1 MKHFRHFFIWLLVAL
16 SAAMATAGFSA
27 KTADA
32 ANAAKAY
39 RILFISSY
47 NYSFA
52 TVPDQ
57 LNGFAEGLDG
67 VTVDIVHEFMDA
79 KNYFRAEDIAEFHDY
94 IKFKIDNA
102 APFDLVVLGDD
113 TALHFGM
120 NYADELFPGT
130 PIVFLCVN
138 NLTDARTAAAREGV
152 TGIAEIVDFQ
162 SNVALFTKLF
172 PGKDHF
178 VVVLDNSN
186 SAQGEFV
193 EFEKYN
199 ESAKLDYD
207 VINASYYSQKGLT
220 EAFAEIDDKSLVL
233 FLDILSDGEGNIY
246 TTETSSRLLTENAP
260 DAPVIRVSLANVGNG
275 VLGGVSYSYYDAGIA
290 AGQMAAQILT
300 GTDPDDIPIVTDTV
314 TETFFEQNAMDH
326 FRITKSDLPPN
337 AIILNEHQTP
347 LLFYQQHKTMMNLI
361 FAVILLM
368 IVIIFILIL
377 FTRKQHELIHQ
388 DYMTKIPNRTYIT
401 ERLAQTLEDSKPFGL
416 IMMDVDH
423 FKSIN
428 DTLGHLVGDE
438 LLIEVARRLKALPK
452 EDVIFAR
459 IGGDEF
465 MGFLNEPSI
474 QKANQICRDIVHA
487 MHQDFDLSCGI
498 VNITVSIGVAMY
510 PIHTKNPGMVQNLA
524 DKALYEV
531 KEKGR
536 DGYVVYHT

>member
-1 MKHFRHFFIWLLVAL
+1 MKQIKRIFIFILAIL
-16 SAAMATAGFSA
+16 SIAGFSTQLPVQ
-27 KTADA
+27 TADA
-32 ANAAKAY
+32 AASTAY

-57 LNGFAEGLDG
+57 LNGFADGLNG
-67 VTVDIVHEFMDA
+67 TTVDIVHEFMDA
-79 KNYFRAEDIAEFHDY
+79 KNYFRSEDIEEFHDY

-102 APFDLVVLGDD
+102 KPFDLVVLGDD

-120 NYADELFPGT
+120 NYADELFPDT

-152 TGIAEIVDFQ
+152 TGVAELVDFK
-162 SNVALFTKLF
+162 SNAALFGKLF
-172 PGKDHF
+172 PERDHL

-193 EFEKYN
+193 EFEKFN
-199 ESAKLDYD
+199 EDAGFDYD
-207 VINASYYSQKGLT
+207 VINASYYSQKGLV
-220 EAFAEIDDKSLVL
+220 EAFSEIDDKSTIV

-246 TTETSSRLLTENAP
+246 TTETSARLLTESAP
-260 DAPVIRVSLANVGNG
+260 DVPVTRVSLANVGNG
-275 VLGGVSYSYYDAGIA
+275 VLGGVSYSYYDAGVA
-290 AGQMAAQILT
+290 AGKMAAQILS
-300 GTDPDDIPIVTDTV
+300 GTDPDDLPIVTDAV
-314 TETFFEQNAMDH
+314 TETYFEQNAMDH
-326 FRITKSDLPPN
+326 FHITKADLPPD
-337 AIILNEHQTP
+337 AIIINEHQTP

-361 FAVILLM
+361 FAVIFLM
-368 IVIIFILIL
+368 IIIIFILIL

-465 MGFLNEPSI
+465 MGFLAEPSI
-474 QKANQICRDIVHA
+474 QKANQVCRDIVHT
-487 MHQDFDLSCGI
+487 MHENFNLSCGV